1 MTVVFDVWNENCIDI
16 IFHCYLVKRIQAV
29 LIFASKNLVWY
40 RICSPLVESFFIIVD
55 YCTMHIFNYSLE

>member
-16 IFHCYLVKRIQAV
+16 IFYHYLVKRIQAV
-29 LIFASKNLVWY
+29 LILASKNLVWY
-40 RICSPLVESFFIIVD
+40 RICSSLVECFFIIVD